1 MNTQNEAHCAT
12 QEEARDAPRAPAEP
26 VRLPSGVTEE
36 AVKKAARL
44 RANGISEKS
53 AALICKIPREAMQ
66 DVQCS
71 DIYIAAYEL
80 ACAQAEVKPVE
91 TEVSIRNLES
101 IALRETISNV
111 QSGLCDPATILDA
124 LKYATKVRLEERK
137 LEQDRQ
143 QSFTANTQVVIN
155 LSDMLRGAL
164 ERGMA
169 GGEATSR
176 TITFAGDSKSVTN
189 GMDTEALLQ
198 EALGKE
204 AAAKVLPKPHHTNT
218 PVKITAQDISDLDDI
233 LVVGQDTGDAGREA

>member
-1 MNTQNEAHCAT
+1 MNTVTEAQGAT
-12 QEEARDAPRAPAEP
+12 QEEARDAPEP
-26 VRLPSGVTEE
+26 VRLPPGITEE
-36 AVKKAARL
+36 AAKKAARL

-66 DVQCS
+66 DVQRS

-101 IALRETISNV
+101 IALKETISNV

-169 GGEATSR
+169 GAETAGR
-176 TITFAGDSKSVTN
+176 TIVFAGDSKSVTN
-189 GMDTEALLQ
+189 GMDTEELLQ

-218 PVKITAQDISDLDDI
+218 PVKITAQDISGLDDI
-233 LVVGQDTGDAGREA
+233 LVVGQDGRTLSEEA

>member
-1 MNTQNEAHCAT
+1 MNNTEPGQSPITEKAS
-12 QEEARDAPRAPAEP
+12 EP
-26 VRLPSGVTEE
+26 VGLPPGVTEE

-66 DVQCS
+66 EVQNS
-71 DIYIAAYEL
+71 DIYSAAYEL

-91 TEVSIRNLES
+91 TDVSIRNLES

-124 LKYATKVRLEERK
+124 LKYATKVRLEEKK
-137 LEQDRQ
+137 LEQNRQ

-164 ERGMA
+164 ERGM
-169 GGEATSR
+169 GSEATPSR
-176 TITFAGDSKSVTN
+176 TITFDDESKSVIN
-189 GMDTEALLQ
+189 GMDTEELLQ
-198 EALGKE
+198 EALGRE
-204 AAAKVLPKPHHTNT
+204 AAAKVLPKPTHSAT
-218 PVKITAQDISDLDDI
+218 PVKITAQDLNDLDDL
-233 LVVGQDTGDAGREA
+233 LVVGEDGTIGAKED

>member
-1 MNTQNEAHCAT
+1 MNMQAQAPSAT
-12 QEEARDAPRAPAEP
+12 KEEAPPAKP
-26 VRLPSGVTEE
+26 LPAGVTEE

-53 AALICKIPREAMQ
+53 AALICKIPREVMEE
-66 DVQCS
+66 VQHT
-71 DIYIAAYEL
+71 DIYVAAYEL
-80 ACAQAEVKPVE
+80 ACAQAEVRPVE
-91 TEVSIRNLES
+91 TEVSIKNLES

-164 ERGMA
+164 ERGMS
-169 GGEATSR
+169 GEAASSR
-176 TITFAGDSKSVTN
+176 TITFDNESKSVIN
-189 GMDTEALLQ
+189 GMDTEELLQ
-198 EALGKE
+198 EALGRE
-204 AAAKVLPKPHHTNT
+204 AAAKVLPKPTHSAT
-218 PVKITAQDISDLDDI
+218 PVKITAQDLDDLDDLLI
-233 LVVGQDTGDAGREA
+233 VGEDGATSTRGGKDD